1 MEFENHKIV
10 HDFLTETEREE
21 LINYVNDL
29 SFVSSIDNVHIKTVA
44 EKLNGSAYMFDL
56 SETSISN
63 YLSTF
68 QSSGNLISKNLLPL
82 LIFGI
87 KKRIAEA
94 LCLSDEHCFLQ
105 IIDMNKGGK
114 ITPHYD
120 TAFTDHITYKC
131 NISLLSHPFTLYV
144 DKHEINIR
152 ENDLY
157 CFEASLFKHHTNE
170 FKSRRILLSYGF
182 SVPISAMNRTEN
194 DVRVRLSNRIFNHF
208 QK

>member
-10 HDFLTETEREE
+10 HDFLAETEREE
-21 LINYVNDL
+21 LIHYVNDL
-29 SFVSSIDNVHIKTVA
+29 SFVSAIDNVHIKTVA

-63 YLSTF
+63 YLATF

-87 KKRIAEA
+87 KKRIAET
-94 LCLSDEHCFLQ
+94 LSLSDEHSFLQ
-105 IIDMNKGGK
+105 IIDMNEGGK
-114 ITPHYD
+114 IAPHYD
-120 TAFTDHITYKC
+120 TAFTNHITYKC
-131 NISLLSHPFTLYV
+131 NVSLLSHPFTLYV
-144 DKHEINIR
+144 DKHEMNIR

-182 SVPISAMNRTEN
+182 SVPISATNRTEN